1 MKWEVFNPKDGVPV
15 MVTRFKWAAMFI
27 AWMEGPF
34 DYARQGEGWTEMI
47 IDPDCKHKREH
58 LNVSDTQ
65 GAIGHF
71 RLDEIPEDGVR
82 SIDMFDGKGHRL
94 FSLSVSTN
102 GVAYQVLPRGED
114 KGIYT
119 ITDDEV

>member
-1 MKWEVFNPKDGVPV
+1 
-15 MVTRFKWAAMFI
+15 
-27 AWMEGPF
+27 
-34 DYARQGEGWTEMI
+34 MI

-82 SIDMFDGKGHRL
+82 SIDMFDGKGQRL
-94 FSLSVSTN
+94 FSLSVSTD

-119 ITDDEV
+119 ITDDAV